1 MIPFFRKIRKKM
13 ADDNKPLKYARYA
26 IGEIVLVVIGI
37 LIALS
42 INNWNEERKERIEEK
57 NLLLELRSEFRANK
71 ENVEAYSRECNGYID
86 NIKIYYTYAN
96 ATTPE
101 YDTDSLRFLVNGLT
115 RMVLPLRPNRTLN
128 SIENSAK
135 IYLIKN
141 DELRNYFKIWEN
153 SLFELNRFA
162 EEREAIRSR
171 DILPKVN
178 EYFLQ
183 KEYYY
188 SDGTVKVEIIDAKSD
203 DKGIQHFF
211 NAPSNQNLI
220 LSFLGMS
227 YASCYTSGWVL
238 ATTNEVLQ
246 MIDEELMKY
255 EDIKVEPYFSEI
267 RVGGDAVDN
276 ELSFAILK
284 KMSNGTWEG
293 TVPLKDGTV
302 TFSNRAAGIMG
313 WTGDEFPK
321 GKLKVGGYWDNNI
334 SVKKGVYKV
343 IFDYDNGT
351 YEFIKQD
358 D

>member
-1 MIPFFRKIRKKM
+1 MTFTQ
-13 ADDNKPLKYARYA
+13 
-26 IGEIVLVVIGI
+26 
-37 LIALS
+37 S
-42 INNWNEERKERIEEK
+42 QRIFSFK
-57 NLLLELRSEFRANK
+57 
-71 ENVEAYSRECNGYID
+71 
-86 NIKIYYTYAN
+86 
-96 ATTPE
+96 E
-101 YDTDSLRFLVNGLT
+101 YDD
-115 RMVLPLRPNRTLN
+115 
-128 SIENSAK
+128 
-135 IYLIKN
+135 
-141 DELRNYFKIWEN
+141 
-153 SLFELNRFA
+153 
-162 EEREAIRSR
+162 
-171 DILPKVN
+171 
-178 EYFLQ
+178 
-183 KEYYY
+183 
-188 SDGTVKVEIIDAKSD
+188 SDGTVMIEIIDATSD

-220 LSFLGMS
+220 HSFLAMS

-334 SVKKGVYKV
+334 SVKKGVYRV
-343 IFDYDNGT
+343 IFDYENGT
-351 YEFIKQD
+351 YEFIEQD